1 MDVLQHHWAQ
11 LLSLAAAR
19 GADLAAFATLVQSS
33 ASTGQLPELSQ
44 VPQQV
49 LYTGG
54 TAVALALLLLVP
66 RGRRLLFDTAD
77 TAVATVA
84 AIALLLV
91 LIATLLS
98 VPLGERLGMWRA
110 GGAGY
115 RRRWS
120 SVAACHAEPGPHT
133 QRPAHHDPTRD
144 APSMLRAAGAE
155 WSSRNCSR
163 ADAQALQPRRSV
175 LGATQS

>member
-98 VPLGERLGMWRA
+98 VPLGMLYVSYLG
-110 GGAGY
+110 
-115 RRRWS
+115 
-120 SVAACHAEPGPHT
+120 
-133 QRPAHHDPTRD
+133 
-144 APSMLRAAGAE
+144 
-155 WSSRNCSR
+155 
-163 ADAQALQPRRSV
+163 LQH
-175 LGATQS
+175 LGASLVESYPALIRLIPQLPALMQSG